1 MLYVV
6 TGGSGSGKSA
16 LAEAK
21 VRQLKMR
28 STGNCYYVATMLAT
42 DDEETKKRIARHQMQ
57 RKADGY
63 ITLECPNNLS
73 QIKQLKG
80 DIYLLECMSNLLA
93 NEMFMQDGKVGF
105 DNEIQEAKKRCDITI
120 LQPIYELEKDN
131 LLVVVTNEV
140 FSDGAYSGDEYS
152 AETKRY
158 VELFGYINQK
168 LAAKADAFVE
178 AVCGIPVVMKGEW

>member
-1 MLYVV
+1 
-6 TGGSGSGKSA
+6 
-16 LAEAK
+16 
-21 VRQLKMR
+21 
-28 STGNCYYVATMLAT
+28 
-42 DDEETKKRIARHQMQ
+42 
-57 RKADGY
+57 
-63 ITLECPNNLS
+63 
-73 QIKQLKG
+73 
-80 DIYLLECMSNLLA
+80 MSNLLA

-120 LQPIYELEKDN
+120 LQPIYELAKDN